1 MDRDQARK
9 TLGLQPDFSREDV
22 QRAYLDSTKKAH
34 KNGSSDNEQQRLNI
48 ARDTLNEELDASQ
61 ALVPVLA
68 RELAKLNTG
77 QELSLRRQEARQ
89 DLSDSIQTAE
99 IKAINRLHGNRDLAG
114 IFAALS
120 GALGFFRQNIEE
132 ITETVVISPMMSSM
146 LLLVSAT
153 LTVFAF
159 LANRS
164 AKRVSERTKELNRV
178 LTRQRTVERILAR
191 AFAQSDTLG
200 EHQFEEQVVE
210 AIKEETGLSKRDRRS
225 EATQI
230 LLLPYEQLGL
240 IPREIGLGF
249 YDDYIDF
256 LIKSDYV
263 DTHGASGNNLIFTRK
278 KRKN

>member
-1 MDRDQARK
+1 MDREQALEL
-9 TLGLQPDFSREDV
+9 LGLQQDFSREDV
-22 QRAYLDSTKKAH
+22 QRAYLESTKRAH
-34 KNGSSDNEQQRLNI
+34 KNGSSSDEQQRLNI
-48 ARDTLNEELDASQ
+48 ARDTLNDDLDASQ
-61 ALVPVLA
+61 ALVPILA

-89 DLSDSIQTAE
+89 DLSDSIQIAE
-99 IKAINRLHGNRDLAG
+99 SKAVNRLHSNRDLAG

-132 ITETVVISPMMSSM
+132 ITQTVVISPTMSGA
-146 LLLVSAT
+146 LLLASAT

-178 LTRQRTVERILAR
+178 LTRQRTIERILAR
-191 AFAQSDTLG
+191 AFARSDSLG
-200 EHQFEEQVVE
+200 ERQFEEQVIE
-210 AIKEETGLSKRDRRS
+210 AIQEETGFGENSRRS
-225 EATQI
+225 EAISI
-230 LLLPYEQLGL
+230 LLRPYEQLGL
-240 IPREIGLGF
+240 IPQRGIGRGF

-263 DTHGASGNNLIFTRK
+263 VTHGASGNNLIFQRQK
-278 KRKN
+278 L